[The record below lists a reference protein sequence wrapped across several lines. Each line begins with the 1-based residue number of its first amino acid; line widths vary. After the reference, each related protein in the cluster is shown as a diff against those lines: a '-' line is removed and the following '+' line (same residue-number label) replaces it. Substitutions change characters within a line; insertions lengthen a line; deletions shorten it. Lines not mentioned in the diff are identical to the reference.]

1 MTIHVRILIS
11 DPWDLGEALSWRPL
25 EGKLVRRAD
34 DDHGGRG
41 LICLND
47 PIEYKDSCYRHVVA
61 SPRHEGDTLAG
72 LLSGV
77 SVFCGFI
84 GVSDED
90 ARVDAALDTSKW
102 RGGLAFIGTIEL
114 ASSGTPT

>member
-1 MTIHVRILIS
+1 MHIRILIS

-25 EGKLVRRAD
+25 EGELVRTED

-41 LICLND
+41 LIYLND
-47 PIEYKDSCYRHVVA
+47 PIEHEGSRYKHVVA

-72 LLSGV
+72 LLAGR
-77 SVFCGFI
+77 SVFCGLI

-90 ARVDAALDTSKW
+90 ARVDTALDTSGW
-102 RGGLAFIGTIEL
+102 RGGLAFIGTVEP
-114 ASSGTPT
+114 SPGGTPA